1 MLEVDRVPFTAH
13 PYLCVNKLKFYS
25 RMNRENENLKRY
37 MSCASRKNFFKW
49 NVGWVVMTVDFK
61 DSWSTVQTLV
71 CLFCCFSI
79 PNTKAQSTE
88 MLNDGKILYLHC
100 FFVSPKFACMK
111 CDLVFT
117 CRISYNQCCITKYFI
132 LENEC
137 YSSTALM
144 LFILVLSL
152 ILG

>member
-1 MLEVDRVPFTAH
+1 
-13 PYLCVNKLKFYS
+13 
-25 RMNRENENLKRY
+25 
-37 MSCASRKNFFKW
+37 
-49 NVGWVVMTVDFK
+49 MTVDFK

-144 LFILVLSL
+144 LFILVLSYRAEKISVPKFMYWIPDKKYTCTTTL
-152 ILG
+152 NTHGQSTTFLSVYME